1 MKIIQIAVGN
11 DKEAFV
17 ENNLSAGVNVI
28 FSDDNNRGK
37 TVITQGLMFSL
48 GNPPMFPNGFDFKEY
63 YFYSKIEI
71 DGDTYDFLR
80 KGTSFF
86 VRVDEKQRLFTTE
99 AEFRYYFHKNI
110 YQLPNII
117 KKGQDQMVDF
127 GLFYE
132 LFFIGQD
139 KRDPSNI
146 INHGRFNK
154 DDFKSMLVKLLDSN
168 VEPEVDPT
176 KDKELK
182 DQISR
187 LKVDLKVALKK
198 LSLVKKSSYVASYTS
213 RTSDLKE
220 ASDLAKN
227 LKAKH
232 TDIAKLKNKRSR
244 LINRSSKLEALILE
258 LNSLNKK
265 LSEGQVVC
273 GECKS
278 EKIIFK
284 TDDLEFDV
292 SNGDVRR
299 SILSSIRE
307 NIREKEFAINEVT
320 FQINELQSEVN
331 KQMTHTPPDFF
342 QLAFFRDE
350 VLEEEKYD
358 IEARDINLEIDSLT
372 HQLKNSSESSNVSE
386 NQISHILSNIV
397 RLMSQYH
404 EMIDPDGKLN
414 FDDIFSKR
422 DTIYSGSDS
431 QEYYFCR
438 VMAIQSAL
446 NHPFPLIIDSFRD
459 GELSTRKEEEML
471 QLYNSL
477 GKQVILTSTLKSEEY
492 NTNKYSHT
500 YINALDYSIHK
511 THKLLG
517 SRDLPAF
524 TEILSKFKVL
534 ARSS

>member
-86 VRVDEKQRLFTTE
+86 VRVDEEQRLFTTE

-244 LINRSSKLEALILE
+244 LINRSSKLEALILR
-258 LNSLNKK
+258 
-265 LSEGQVVC
+265 
-273 GECKS
+273 
-278 EKIIFK
+278 
-284 TDDLEFDV
+284 
-292 SNGDVRR
+292 VR
-299 SILSSIRE
+299 S
-307 NIREKEFAINEVT
+307 
-320 FQINELQSEVN
+320 
-331 KQMTHTPPDFF
+331 
-342 QLAFFRDE
+342 
-350 VLEEEKYD
+350 
-358 IEARDINLEIDSLT
+358 
-372 HQLKNSSESSNVSE
+372 
-386 NQISHILSNIV
+386 
-397 RLMSQYH
+397 
-404 EMIDPDGKLN
+404 
-414 FDDIFSKR
+414 
-422 DTIYSGSDS
+422 
-431 QEYYFCR
+431 
-438 VMAIQSAL
+438 
-446 NHPFPLIIDSFRD
+446 
-459 GELSTRKEEEML
+459 
-471 QLYNSL
+471 
-477 GKQVILTSTLKSEEY
+477 
-492 NTNKYSHT
+492 
-500 YINALDYSIHK
+500 
-511 THKLLG
+511 
-517 SRDLPAF
+517 
-524 TEILSKFKVL
+524 
-534 ARSS
+534 